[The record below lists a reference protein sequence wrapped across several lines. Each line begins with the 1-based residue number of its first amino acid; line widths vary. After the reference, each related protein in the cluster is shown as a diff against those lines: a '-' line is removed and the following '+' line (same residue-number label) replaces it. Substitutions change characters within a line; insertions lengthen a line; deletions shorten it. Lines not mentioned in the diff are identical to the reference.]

1 MTASTPR
8 STPESPPEGS
18 QTGSRPGGVPSA
30 DTGTSTGDSNGI
42 TELPSLLPADM
53 QDERLIASRGIGGAV
68 SSFTGRLR
76 SGDLGSLPVIV
87 GVIIIWGVFQSLNSS
102 FLSSRNLVNL
112 TLQSAAVGTMAI
124 GIVLVLLLGEIDLS
138 VGSVSGLSSAVLA
151 VTLVNRNWPVALA
164 LLAAIA
170 VGMIVGLFYGALFN
184 RFGVPSFVITL
195 AGLLGFLGLQLYVL
209 GSEGTLN
216 LPFESAVVKFAQQ
229 SFLSDGVAYL
239 LVALTVATYVLSRLR
254 TRSAR
259 AAADLSTTPAA
270 TIVIRAVLL
279 AVLLAV
285 PVAVLNLDRGVSV
298 MFVFFLALVVI
309 MDLAIRRTRWGRSVM
324 AVGGNVEAA
333 RRAGIN
339 VKAIYLSV
347 FTLCSTFAA
356 LGGILAAGRLAA
368 VNQSSGGTDTNL
380 NAIAA
385 AVIGGTSLFGGRG
398 SAYSALLG
406 IMVIQSISSGL
417 SLLSLDSSI
426 RYMVTGAVLLLAV
439 TIDSLSRRSRAA
451 HGRA

>member
-1 MTASTPR
+1 MTAPA
-8 STPESPPEGS
+8 PES
-18 QTGSRPGGVPSA
+18 
-30 DTGTSTGDSNGI
+30 DN
-42 TELPSLLPADM
+42 TETVEELQAGLPADM
-53 QDERLIASRGIGGAV
+53 QDERLIASRGLRGTLSV
-68 SSFTGRLR
+68 FTTRLR
-76 SGDLGSLPVIV
+76 SGDLGSLPVV
-87 GVIIIWGVFQSLNSS
+87 LGLIIIWGVFQSLNSS

-112 TLQSAAVGTMAI
+112 TLQSASVGTIAI
-124 GIVLVLLLGEIDLS
+124 GVVLVLLLGEIDLS
-138 VGSVSGLSSAVLA
+138 VGSVSGLAAAVLA
-151 VTLVNRNWPVALA
+151 VTLLNQNWPVALSV
-164 LLAAIA
+164 LAALA
-170 VGMIVGLFYGALFN
+170 VGAVIGAFYGGLFN

-195 AGLLGFLGLQLYVL
+195 SGLLGFLGLQLFVL
-209 GSEGTLN
+209 GKEGTLN
-216 LPFESAVVKFAQQ
+216 VPFESVIVRFAQQ
-229 SFLSDGVAYL
+229 TFLSPAVAYL
-239 LVALTVATYVLSRLR
+239 VVGLAVATYVLSKLR
-254 TRSAR
+254 NNSQR
-259 AAADLSTTPAA
+259 AAAHLSTTPNMLLG
-270 TIVIRAVLL
+270 VRAVFLAILL
-279 AVLLAV
+279 AI
-285 PVAVLNLDRGVSV
+285 PVAVLNRDRGVSV
-298 MFVFFLALVVI
+298 MFLFFIALVVI
-309 MDLAIRRTRWGRSVM
+309 MDLALRRTSWGRSIF

-339 VKAIYLSV
+339 VKRVYLSV
-347 FTLCSTFAA
+347 FVLCSTFAA

-406 IMVIQSISSGL
+406 ILVIQSISSGL